1 MDKLKHNLNTL
12 GLSEEEIS
20 IYITALEQGSTTV
33 LELARITK
41 IPRTTVYLLIDSLTE
56 KGLLQL
62 TADGKKK
69 LYVPASPEELINMA
83 TKKRDQL
90 EKSISSLGQELPQLQ
105 ALYNMSHQKP
115 KIRYYEGIEEVKK
128 IYEDSLSAEKIYFQH
143 MSEKGKELMG
153 EYGETYWALLMQKMI
168 HTKQIIA
175 ENDKNRAYIQNE
187 STQRNQMICIP
198 EKYSTNIDY
207 IIYGDNV
214 AFITY
219 KDRVP
224 VGVVISDPE
233 IVHFEKIRFMM
244 VWEKFSGSTIDSGRS
259 ALGGLPEMTIKD

>member
-1 MDKLKHNLNTL
+1 MDTLKHNLNTL

-20 IYITALEQGSTTV
+20 VYISALSSGSITV

-56 KGLLQL
+56 KGLLHL
-62 TADGKKK
+62 TADCKKK
-69 LYVPASPEELINMA
+69 FYVPASPSELIIMA
-83 TKKRDQL
+83 TKKREQL
-90 EKSISSLGQELPQLQ
+90 EKSIASLDRELPQLQ
-105 ALYNMSHQKP
+105 ALYNVSHQKP
-115 KIRYYEGIEEVKK
+115 KIRYYEGVEEVKK

-143 MSEKGKELMG
+143 MSEKGRGLMG
-153 EYGETYWALLMQKMI
+153 EYGEKYWARLMQKMI

-187 STQRNQMICIP
+187 PTQRNQIICIP
-198 EKYSTNIDY
+198 AKYSTTIDY
-207 IIYGDNV
+207 IIYADTV

-219 KDRVP
+219 KESIP

-233 IVHFEKIRFMM
+233 IVHFEKVRFMM
-244 VWEKFSGSTIDSGRS
+244 VWEKWQ
-259 ALGGLPEMTIKD
+259 